1 MIDLRAVDCE
11 FASDIAVSIEISKD
25 GSDGA
30 RPGGGE
36 LLASISRRIVQL
48 LARRAGKGPTKCKTH
63 WAGSDMLVV
72 VLGGGYTEA
81 ERTLY
86 ERGRAEDVRAYR
98 TAIQDALAEDM
109 AGEVKE
115 LTGRDVVAFMSTSH
129 QDPDLLVE
137 IFVLEPL
144 QDGLDVPS
152 IAPPERA
159 PAA

>member
-1 MIDLRAVDCE
+1 MSV
-11 FASDIAVSIEISKD
+11 EISRD
-25 GSDGA
+25 GSGSDGS

-144 QDGLDVPS
+144 QGELDVPS

>member
-1 MIDLRAVDCE
+1 MSVPISGPVRA
-11 FASDIAVSIEISKD
+11 AA
-25 GSDGA
+25 
-30 RPGGGE
+30 GGE

-48 LARRAGKGPTKCKTH
+48 LARHVGKGPTKCKTH

-98 TAIQDALAEDM
+98 TAIQDALSRDM
-109 AGEVKE
+109 STEVE
-115 LTGRDVVAFMSTSH
+115 SLTGRKVVAFMSTSH

-144 QDGLDVPS
+144 MSADGDGSGPVPQ
-152 IAPPERA
+152 PDRG